1 MFTSEQKAA
10 IIRISFFILS
20 ADGKIEDSEMDFSF
34 SMWQL
39 IGVNE
44 QDADLART
52 MTGIEACNVVTAMA
66 EEDKSFVCAL
76 LGCMILSDGEAA
88 EQEVRVWRTI
98 TEICNLPAMSIEQA
112 TEIVRARLE

>member
-20 ADGKIEDSEMDFSF
+20 ADGKIEDSEMAFSF

-52 MTGIEACNVVTAMA
+52 MTGIEA
-66 EEDKSFVCAL
+66 
-76 LGCMILSDGEAA
+76 
-88 EQEVRVWRTI
+88 
-98 TEICNLPAMSIEQA
+98 
-112 TEIVRARLE
+112 